1 MLLEIL
7 EMSADNKVGP
17 IEIIYIN
24 IIIEAMK
31 LVQIGETYLKKN
43 GICGSNDPKELKISI
58 TPKLIFRFYA
68 IPIKI

>member
-17 IEIIYIN
+17 IEITYIN

-31 LVQIGETYLKKN
+31 LVQIGETYFFLKKWN
-43 GICGSNDPKELKISI
+43 L
-58 TPKLIFRFYA
+58 
-68 IPIKI
+68 